1 MSSSPITISAA
12 RQEELRS
19 AAREAA
25 QQAYAPYSGFR
36 VGAAVLLESGDIVC
50 AANVEN
56 ASYSLALCAE
66 RSAVAR
72 AVAQNGP
79 RIRIAA
85 LAVVNL
91 NDKPSSPCGACR
103 QVLSEFMPPDGVV
116 LFPFDGSPQAFRL
129 ADLLPFGFHLAHAD

>member
-12 RQEELRS
+12 QQAELRS

-25 QQAYAPYSGFR
+25 LQAYAPYSGFR
-36 VGAAVLLESGDIVC
+36 VGAALLLESGDIVC

-56 ASYSLALCAE
+56 TSYSLALCAE

-72 AVAQNGP
+72 AVAQHGP
-79 RIRIAA
+79 QIRIAA
-85 LAVVNL
+85 VAVTNL
-91 NDKPSSPCGACR
+91 SDKPGSPCGACR

-116 LFPFDGSPQAFRL
+116 LFPFDGSPQALRL
-129 ADLLPFGFHLAHAD
+129 ADLLPFGFYLAHAD